1 MSANSA
7 PARLAGL
14 SRVHSGGVFKRA
26 RQRGES
32 RPTALSTGVDG
43 DMRRQ
48 RRSAAVVAAPAG
60 VDRRIALLATHQD
73 GIVERRQLIAI
84 GLSAAAIDHRVRSG
98 RLIVLYRGVYA
109 VGHAAQSER
118 GTLRAALMAAGPTA
132 AHSHLT
138 AAARWKLIPSMPQ
151 FVEVTVTRKGPRSR
165 RGLRIHETQR
175 PPEIRILDSLPLT
188 APLRTLTDLARTQSR
203 KQLERMC
210 AEALVM
216 KLVTQDKLDA
226 AGILDPY
233 LAAPTRSEFERR
245 FYAQLRNARLPRP
258 IAGYPIPP
266 YTADFA
272 WPKERVVVETDGWD
286 FHGHRAAFEDDRERD
301 AHLAANGWVVVR
313 VTWRQLC
320 DTPMLVMVRLA
331 QTLVHRTATRE
342 AGANRPGFRR

>member
-1 MSANSA
+1 
-7 PARLAGL
+7 
-14 SRVHSGGVFKRA
+14 
-26 RQRGES
+26 
-32 RPTALSTGVDG
+32 
-43 DMRRQ
+43 
-48 RRSAAVVAAPAG
+48 
-60 VDRRIALLATHQD
+60 
-73 GIVERRQLIAI
+73 
-84 GLSAAAIDHRVRSG
+84 
-98 RLIVLYRGVYA
+98 
-109 VGHAAQSER
+109 
-118 GTLRAALMAAGPTA
+118 
-132 AHSHLT
+132 
-138 AAARWKLIPSMPQ
+138 
-151 FVEVTVTRKGPRSR
+151 
-165 RGLRIHETQR
+165 
-175 PPEIRILDSLPLT
+175 
-188 APLRTLTDLARTQSR
+188 
-203 KQLERMC
+203 MC
-210 AEALVM
+210 AEALVL

>member
-1 MSANSA
+1 
-7 PARLAGL
+7 L
-14 SRVHSGGVFKRA
+14 
-26 RQRGES
+26 
-32 RPTALSTGVDG
+32 
-43 DMRRQ
+43 RRH

-175 PPEIRILDSLPLT
+175 PLEIRILDSLPLT

-245 FYAQLRNARLPRP
+245 FYAQLRKARLPRP
-258 IAGYPIPP
+258 IAEG
-266 YTADFA
+266 A
-272 WPKERVVVETDGWD
+272 RRRGDGRM
-286 FHGHRAAFEDDRERD
+286 GLPRAPSGVRGRPRARCSSRRERLGRRPG
-301 AHLAANGWVVVR
+301 HLA
-313 VTWRQLC
+313 
-320 DTPMLVMVRLA
+320 
-331 QTLVHRTATRE
+331 TALRHADARHGAARADARPPHGN
-342 AGANRPGFRR
+342 AGGRSK